1 MRWKRSYTA
10 PSPQLY
16 TLIEGMKIRNFEPG
30 FLFFAAFLTIQIFA
44 RTINGDEGLII
55 KYCDNTTIPDY
66 CIAVLESD
74 KRSFSADLR
83 GLVNISIHLSLA
95 NATDTYKFIN
105 ETLFPNAT
113 DPPVLRQCLQ
123 GIDGLSKALNLL
135 EKGDYVTMNV
145 EIGPAVDIQMYC
157 EDMFIQFNVP
167 VPPSLALRDAVM
179 FNLSSV
185 TSDLGVLLAFDYQFL
200 ITVGGRSKLWSLD
213 GDEKSTENVL
223 YSQKNPTT

>member
-30 FLFFAAFLTIQIFA
+30 FLFLTAFITIQIFA

-74 KRSFSADLR
+74 KRSFSANLR
-83 GLVNISIHLSLA
+83 GLVNISIRLSQA

-105 ETLFPNAT
+105 ETLLPNAT
-113 DPPVLRQCLQ
+113 DPPMSRQCLEGCIEVYGE
-123 GIDGLSKALNLL
+123 GIDGLSKALNGL
-135 EKGDYVTMNV
+135 EKGDYVTMRRAIV
-145 EIGPAVDIQMYC
+145 PAVDIQMYY
-157 EDMFIQFNVP
+157 ELTFIQFNVP
-167 VPPSLALRDAVM
+167 IPPSLSLRNDIM
-179 FNLSSV
+179 FNLGSV
-185 TSDLGVLLAFDYQFL
+185 SSDLGVL
-200 ITVGGRSKLWSLD
+200 VG
-213 GDEKSTENVL
+213 
-223 YSQKNPTT
+223 